1 MFSVSG
7 AQGGIWTISHRGM
20 FPDPPSPSP
29 GAPRTGTDVADGGVV
44 PEAHTEVPLGATA
57 HKRSHGGL
65 PEGRLGDPFVPLGA
79 ELRKS
84 DTDWYNLLVWQMTLS
99 CIA

>member
-1 MFSVSG
+1 
-7 AQGGIWTISHRGM
+7 M

-29 GAPRTGTDVADGGVV
+29 GAPRTGTDLADGGVV

-84 DTDWYNLLVWQMTLS
+84 DTAWYNLLVWQMTLS